1 MTTDMAQHRSKNP
14 KRVVRNCYD
23 EISERFERFAL
34 EVRQDERKRY
44 TRILMDRL
52 KPGSRVLELGCG
64 SGLPTT
70 RQLAEQFEV
79 TAVDISSVQIE
90 RARTNAPKASF
101 ICADMTGLQF
111 APFSFD
117 AVISFYAFF
126 HLPRTQQRKLI
137 NKISTWLRPGGLLVL
152 TLGAVD
158 TPALFEELL
167 GMESYVSS
175 YDATTNKQIVSS
187 AGFDLVSAR
196 EETAE
201 EFGEPV
207 TFLWVVAKRPLPE
220 D

>member
-1 MTTDMAQHRSKNP
+1 MARNRSKNP
-14 KRVVRNCYD
+14 KRVVRNCYN
-23 EISERFERFAL
+23 EISERFEQFAL
-34 EVRQDERKRY
+34 EVRQDERQRY
-44 TRILMDRL
+44 TQLLLDRL
-52 KPGSRVLELGCG
+52 EPGACVLELGCG

-70 RQLAEQFEV
+70 RELSEEFDV
-79 TAVDISSVQIE
+79 TAVDLSPVQLE
-90 RARTNAPKASF
+90 RARANAPNASF
-101 ICADMTGLQF
+101 LCADMTGLQF

-137 NKISTWLRPGGLLVL
+137 NKISTWLKPGGLLAL
-152 TLGAVD
+152 TMGTTD

-167 GMESYVSS
+167 GAESYVSS
-175 YDATTNKQIVSS
+175 YDSETNKQIVSS
-187 AGFDLVSAR
+187 AGLELITAR

-207 TFLWVVAKRPLPE
+207 TFLWVVARKPSPE

>member
-1 MTTDMAQHRSKNP
+1 MAQHRSKNP

-70 RQLAEQFEV
+70 RQLAERFEV
-79 TAVDISSVQIE
+79 TAVDISAVQIE
-90 RARTNAPKASF
+90 RARANAPKASL

-126 HLPRTQQRKLI
+126 HLPRTQQRKMI
-137 NKISTWLRPGGLLVL
+137 NKINTWLRPGGLLVL
-152 TLGAVD
+152 TLGTVD

-207 TFLWVVAKRPLPE
+207 TFLWVVARRPSPE